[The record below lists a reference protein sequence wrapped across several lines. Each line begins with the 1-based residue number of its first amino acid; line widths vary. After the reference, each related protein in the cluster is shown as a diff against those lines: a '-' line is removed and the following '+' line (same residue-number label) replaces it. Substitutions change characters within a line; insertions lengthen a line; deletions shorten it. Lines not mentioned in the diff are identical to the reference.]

1 MERLLECGMVDT
13 KMVRLLE
20 NGLVAAKMVWML
32 GNRFVVATNWDGCH
46 ENGMVARKWYT
57 R

>member
-57 R
+57 H